1 MAMEKSKE
9 KEIYFEPHI
18 NIRPDMAIIETFQDG
33 SQLIRKRGHMII
45 IEASKACL
53 SRLKMPADLHLFSKN

>member
-1 MAMEKSKE
+1 MAKSKE
-9 KEIYFEPHI
+9 KQIHFEPRVE
-18 NIRPDMAIIETFQDG
+18 IRSDLAIIETFQDG

-53 SRLKMPADLHLFSKN
+53 SRLKLQANTKLFSIN